1 MGQGASGG
9 AGQGAGNNR
18 FVKFTRPA
26 AQRIAAAVRKVEG
39 GNRDQ
44 PPFGFEHPQGIGSNV
59 KVFRVCTYTGAWSKY
74 TDKTVTFKYAT
85 GTPNTVSATNLFFP
99 VTGTAGG
106 DCAVAKDGT
115 AWFLIDVPLF
125 TATAVFAR
133 STTSGIAVS
142 STATGIVVSSTAT
155 SLRITDITLSATLN
169 TANCTINIGKT
180 LTTASSIFVTG
191 TATSIFVTGTATS
204 VFVSSTYT
212 ATFVTFGG

>member
-59 KVFRVCTYTGAWSKY
+59 KVFRVCTYTGAWSKG

-99 VTGTAGG
+99 ITGTDGG
-106 DCAVAKDGT
+106 DCGIAKDGT
-115 AWFLIDVPLF
+115 AWFLIDVPMF

-142 STATGIVVSSTAT
+142 STATSS
-155 SLRITDITLSATLN
+155 RITDITLSATLN
-169 TANCTINIGKT
+169 TANCTINIDKT

-191 TATSIFVTGTATS
+191 TATG

>member
-59 KVFRVCTYTGAWSKY
+59 KVFRVCTYTGAWSKG

-85 GTPNTVSATNLFFP
+85 STPNTVSATNLFFP
-99 VTGTAGG
+99 ITGTDGG
-106 DCAVAKDGT
+106 NCGIAKDGT
-115 AWFLIDVPLF
+115 AWFLVSVPMF
-125 TATAVFAR
+125 TSTAVFVGATA
-133 STTSGIAVS
+133 STTVMRD
-142 STATGIVVSSTAT
+142 V
-155 SLRITDITLSATLN
+155 TLSASLN
-169 TANCTINIGKT
+169 TSNCTITIGKT
-180 LTTASSIFVTG
+180 LST
-191 TATSIFVTGTATS
+191 TS
-204 VFVSSTYT
+204 VILVQSTFT